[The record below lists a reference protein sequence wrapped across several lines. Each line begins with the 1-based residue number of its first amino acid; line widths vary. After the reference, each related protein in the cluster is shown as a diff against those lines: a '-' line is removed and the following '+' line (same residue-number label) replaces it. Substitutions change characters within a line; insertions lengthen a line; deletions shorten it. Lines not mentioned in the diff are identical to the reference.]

1 MFTTCISDTCTLTL
15 TLMFTCVQKREE
27 KGEISAAA
35 KYAVACSVITVI
47 ITGIVSLAHAF
58 PVARVMLVG
67 TPVEGCLCLSLAA
80 FWAACVAIVTDTD
93 NNLATKV
100 NENDST
106 VKQQNEVVN
115 GNLYY
120 FSWACF
126 VTSMILL
133 VNYIRSVFGIDVV
146 EGFRNRGAR
155 LSHWAALIAC
165 SLVVAGASGRI
176 LDDHC
181 KGTSISSGEFCRK
194 TKLGISVGAIG
205 VFFSVAVV
213 VMKMV
218 IMSGPM
224 VLETITSFFLAILN
238 AFGVAYLTSSGGPG
252 APIGNLYYFSW
263 ASFLLSTF
271 LTAEN
276 LRDMRSVGQE
286 TSSENNGN
294 GIHPKRGNDG
304 DIEVEELDDPN
315 V

>member
-1 MFTTCISDTCTLTL
+1 MLVLWVILILVLILADK
-15 TLMFTCVQKREE
+15 QKNDLE
-27 KGEISAAA
+27 KENEVVTSAA
-35 KYAVACSVITVI
+35 KYAVACSILTVI
-47 ITGIVSLAHAF
+47 LTGVVSLAHAF

-67 TPVEGCLCLSLAA
+67 TPVEGCLCLTLAA
-80 FWAACVAIVTDTD
+80 FWAAAVAIVTDTD
-93 NNLATKV
+93 NNLATRD
-100 NENDST
+100 NGNDST

-165 SLVVAGASGRI
+165 ALVVAGSSGRI

-181 KGTSISSGEFCRK
+181 KGTSTSDVEFCRK
-194 TKLGISVGAIG
+194 TKFGISVGAIG

-224 VLETITSFFLAILN
+224 VLEFATSLFLAILN
-238 AFGVAYLTSSGGPG
+238 AFGVGYLTASGGPG

-263 ASFLLSTF
+263 ASFLLSAY

-286 TSSENNGN
+286 SSEHNGN
-294 GIHPKRGNDG
+294 GIHPKHGDDG
-304 DIEVEELDDPN
+304 DIQVEDLDDPN